1 MLKSVISNFSS
12 AYTTCIN
19 SKLYLST
26 GVSLIIDFAKFGQP
40 HYHYLTHPQCNAQT
54 SPFHTN
60 ETLLYLQ
67 NRWAVWFQGSWA
79 KPGLGEKRGG
89 IERLASSKST
99 CIWQQLPELN
109 MWEHFH
115 PLQTCKTLRYFRQW
129 EFISKRNFNSTK
141 SPQNP
146 FLTGT

>member
-12 AYTTCIN
+12 AYTMCIN

-40 HYHYLTHPQCNAQT
+40 HYHYLTHLQCNAQT

-67 NRWAVWFQGSWA
+67 NR
-79 KPGLGEKRGG
+79 
-89 IERLASSKST
+89 
-99 CIWQQLPELN
+99 
-109 MWEHFH
+109 
-115 PLQTCKTLRYFRQW
+115 
-129 EFISKRNFNSTK
+129 
-141 SPQNP
+141 
-146 FLTGT
+146 